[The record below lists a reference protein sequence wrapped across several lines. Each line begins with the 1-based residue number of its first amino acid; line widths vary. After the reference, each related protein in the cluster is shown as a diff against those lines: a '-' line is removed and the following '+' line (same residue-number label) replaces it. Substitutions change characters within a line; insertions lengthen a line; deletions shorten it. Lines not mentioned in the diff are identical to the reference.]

1 MQRKIG
7 NEINLGRTV
16 SSFRSIVS
24 SSAIDRTASKLLN
37 ASEKIQKIKK
47 LIKTGEYDADIAKYI
62 PGTLDLVY

>member
-16 SSFRSIVS
+16 SSFCSIVS

-62 PGTLDLVY
+62 PGTLHLVY